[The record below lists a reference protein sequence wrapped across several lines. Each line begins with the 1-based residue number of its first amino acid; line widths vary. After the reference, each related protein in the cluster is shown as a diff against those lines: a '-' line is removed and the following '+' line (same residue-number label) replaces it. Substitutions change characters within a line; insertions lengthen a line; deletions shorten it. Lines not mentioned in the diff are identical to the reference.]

1 MHCVKKVGSKGSI
14 GFFYEG
20 HLCSIFALSE
30 QFTSD
35 YLFNWSNDMVIKDLK
50 KGYTIK
56 RQIQLSKLFCSVFYY
71 RRVLKQKVASYDHRV
86 FVRSLL
92 FLIKTGELKNDDKN
106 GYMILKKP
114 KRKIKHN
121 PVLV

>member
-1 MHCVKKVGSKGSI
+1 MKGVKKVGSKGSMA
-14 GFFYEG
+14 FFYEG

-35 YLFNWSNDMVIKDLK
+35 YLFNWSNNMVIKDLK
-50 KGYTIK
+50 KGFSIK
-56 RQIQLSKLFCSVFYY
+56 RQIQLSKLYCSVFYS

-114 KRKIKHN
+114 KRKIK
-121 PVLV
+121 